1 MKIANPKFPPDII
14 QIIDSYQFDWNEDYT
29 FYASKSKFGKNK
41 MNARSQQL
49 VDFFLGK
56 VK

>member
-14 QIIDSYQFDWNEDYT
+14 QIIDSYQFDWNEDYG
-29 FYASKSKFGKNK
+29 FYASKNKLGKNK